1 MRYMIMHKAS
11 PQDEA
16 GVPPTPEI
24 IEGVG
29 SLIGEI
35 ARTGMFLGGE
45 GLRPSSLGVEV
56 RFANGTRTVTPG
68 PFAGSNEL
76 IDRYLIVRVQSID
89 EAIEWASRFAG
100 SGDAEIGIRPLTE
113 PWDLGMIPKP
123 AGDPTT
129 RYMIMHKADR
139 STESSTRPTAETRAA
154 LRGATGPGTLL
165 SAEALHPSSNAT
177 RIRYSGGKRTVV
189 DGPFAE
195 SKELVGGFS
204 ILQLKSKDD
213 AFEWADRFAGV
224 IAPYGDLEIDI
235 RPLYEPAELS

>member
-35 ARTGMFLGGE
+35 AQTGIFLAGE
-45 GLRPSSLGVEV
+45 GLRPSSLGVAV
-56 RFANGTRTVTPG
+56 KFTNGTRTITPG

-76 IDRYLIVRVQSID
+76 IDRYLIVRVKSID

-100 SGDAEIGIRPLTE
+100 SDDAEIGIRPLTE
-113 PWDLGMIPKP
+113 PWDLGMISKP
-123 AGDPTT
+123 AGDPAT
-129 RYMIMHKADR
+129 RFMIMHKAD
-139 STESSTRPTAETRAA
+139 SISESSSSPDAGARTALAN
-154 LRGATGPGTLL
+154 ATGPGTLL
-165 SAEALHPSSNAT
+165 SAEALHPSANAT
-177 RIRYSGGKRTVV
+177 RIRYSGGKRTVI
-189 DGPFAE
+189 DGPFSE

-204 ILQLKSKDD
+204 ILQLKSRDD
-213 AFEWADRFAGV
+213 AFHWADRFAGV
-224 IAPYGDLEIDI
+224 IAPGGDLEIDI
-235 RPLYEPAELS
+235 RPLYEPADFS